1 MWNYLLYS
9 PNQGQMVSVKCP
21 SETCMDLEAF
31 TKILKYSRQIS
42 TYRNFNAKN
51 YFFDP
56 GICAMVS
63 TT

>member
-1 MWNYLLYS
+1 
-9 PNQGQMVSVKCP
+9 MVSVKCP

-31 TKILKYSRQIS
+31 TKILEYSRQIS